1 MKNFNDD
8 YYAGFDIG
16 TDSVGYAVADTDY
29 NLCKFKGNAMWGVDL
44 FEESNS
50 AAERRTLRSARRR
63 GLRKRNRIEWL
74 QMLFDEEISKVD
86 NAFYQ
91 RLKESCLYLDDKSSN
106 VPYAVF
112 ADGNYTDKEFHTDYP
127 TIYHLRKELIKSS
140 QPHDIRLVY
149 LALHHIIKH
158 RGHFLFDNM
167 GSDFES
173 ESSFEALFDD
183 LKLYLK
189 EEYEIEFECNDSLR
203 FSEILKDK
211 TLKKTAKSSES
222 YKLFG
227 YSKRN
232 NPYETALIDLI
243 CGRKVKFSDMFG
255 DKSFD
260 SEEVN
265 GITFES
271 GYDDNENTY
280 RDLLQEKFELIEKA
294 KAVYDWAILADI
306 LNGEKYN
313 GKNYISFA
321 KVKTYEEHS
330 SDLKILKK
338 FVKERCKPLYDEIF
352 RITKDKL
359 DNYTAYCRKYK
370 ENGKNGVIIY
380 RPDVDPQDKFCKYL
394 KKKFEKLDKTGYEEM
409 FDKIENGTFMPK
421 IVVKDNGVI
430 PMQVNRSELKAIL
443 KNASTY
449 LEFLNKKDE
458 NGISVSDKIVK
469 IFEFRIPYYVG
480 PLNNHSLKSWLVRS
494 NEKIYPWN
502 FDSVVDIEQ
511 SAENFIN
518 NLTSK
523 CTYLPTKDVI
533 PKNSILYSAFT
544 VLNELNNLRL
554 DGKKPDVSLKQ
565 AIFNDLFMTH
575 KKVRRKDL
583 LNYLKSEKGITPDI
597 TGIDGDFKS
606 SMRSAI
612 EMSQFNLTD
621 SEKEDAIKAITVFG
635 DDKKLLRKRLKRQLG
650 SKLSDEDIMRISKLK
665 YKDWGRLSKEF
676 LTEIYNVDKNTGELQ
691 FNIIHALWQTN
702 DNLME
707 LLGSKY
713 GFEQSRQNYLDG
725 IQTGQSLEKMVEN
738 LYISPA
744 VKRPVYQSLK
754 IMHEINKIQGHAP
767 KKIFVEMTRK
777 DGVKGDK
784 GRKESRKTKLVDL
797 YKKCGEDSGELW
809 ESLEKTPDDEF
820 KRDRLY
826 FYYTQFGKCMYT
838 GEPITLSELYNKNIY
853 EVDHIFPRSKVKDD
867 SLDNRVL
874 VKKQV
879 NAHKDNTY
887 PLDSSIREK
896 MKGSWHFLMDKGLIS
911 KKKYERLT
919 RVTPLSDS
927 ELSDF
932 IARQIVETSQSTKAV
947 ASLFKE
953 LYPDTEIVYVKA
965 STVSEFRHEY
975 DFLKCREV
983 NDFHHAK
990 DAYLNI
996 VVGNVYNERCT
1007 HNKSI
1012 FIEGL
1017 KTKAYSLNKMFS
1029 FNTPNAWSIDDNKS
1043 IKIVRKTMNKNNIRF
1058 TRYAFTQNGGDQNNG
1073 GFFKR
1078 NLLKKGNGQVPVKQ
1092 NSALS
1097 DIEKYGGYNKAY
1109 ASYFSFIKYEDKNG
1123 KEMRRIV
1130 AINAY
1135 THLLYEA
1142 NPEKYLSETFG
1153 LKKPV
1158 VLIPVVKRDA
1168 CIEIDGFR
1176 MHISGKTGSRITFKP
1191 AMQLTVSYDTEKYI
1205 RNVVKLNSKPENYN
1219 ITELDKVSTDEN
1231 IELFDIL
1238 TYKMTDTVLKVKFGD
1253 MGVKIASHRDAFE
1266 KLDIRKQCFVLTEIL
1281 KIIHCNA
1288 VLGNLTYIG
1297 EGSSS
1302 GRVGLNSVLSEV
1314 KGVKSIYLVHQSV
1327 TGLFEKKIDLLNM

>member
-86 NAFYQ
+86 NAFFQ

-232 NPYETALIDLI
+232 NPYETALIDLM

-255 DKSFD
+255 DKLFD

-280 RDLLQEKFELIEKA
+280 RDLLQEKFEPIEKA

-313 GKNYISFA
+313 GKKYISFA

-330 SDLKILKK
+330 SDLKMLKK

-359 DNYTAYCRKYK
+359 DNYTAYCGKYK

-449 LEFLNKKDE
+449 LEFLNNKDE

-480 PLNNHSLKSWLVRS
+480 PLNNV
-494 NEKIYPWN
+494 
-502 FDSVVDIEQ
+502 
-511 SAENFIN
+511 
-518 NLTSK
+518 K
-523 CTYLPTKDVI
+523 CNMVTTCARTWY
-533 PKNSILYSAFT
+533 
-544 VLNELNNLRL
+544 
-554 DGKKPDVSLKQ
+554 
-565 AIFNDLFMTH
+565 
-575 KKVRRKDL
+575 
-583 LNYLKSEKGITPDI
+583 
-597 TGIDGDFKS
+597 
-606 SMRSAI
+606 
-612 EMSQFNLTD
+612 
-621 SEKEDAIKAITVFG
+621 
-635 DDKKLLRKRLKRQLG
+635 
-650 SKLSDEDIMRISKLK
+650 
-665 YKDWGRLSKEF
+665 
-676 LTEIYNVDKNTGELQ
+676 
-691 FNIIHALWQTN
+691 TN
-702 DNLME
+702 
-707 LLGSKY
+707 
-713 GFEQSRQNYLDG
+713 
-725 IQTGQSLEKMVEN
+725 
-738 LYISPA
+738 
-744 VKRPVYQSLK
+744 
-754 IMHEINKIQGHAP
+754 
-767 KKIFVEMTRK
+767 
-777 DGVKGDK
+777 
-784 GRKESRKTKLVDL
+784 
-797 YKKCGEDSGELW
+797 
-809 ESLEKTPDDEF
+809 
-820 KRDRLY
+820 
-826 FYYTQFGKCMYT
+826 
-838 GEPITLSELYNKNIY
+838 
-853 EVDHIFPRSKVKDD
+853 
-867 SLDNRVL
+867 
-874 VKKQV
+874 
-879 NAHKDNTY
+879 
-887 PLDSSIREK
+887 
-896 MKGSWHFLMDKGLIS
+896 
-911 KKKYERLT
+911 
-919 RVTPLSDS
+919 
-927 ELSDF
+927 
-932 IARQIVETSQSTKAV
+932 SQS
-947 ASLFKE
+947 
-953 LYPDTEIVYVKA
+953 
-965 STVSEFRHEY
+965 
-975 DFLKCREV
+975 
-983 NDFHHAK
+983 
-990 DAYLNI
+990 
-996 VVGNVYNERCT
+996 
-1007 HNKSI
+1007 
-1012 FIEGL
+1012 
-1017 KTKAYSLNKMFS
+1017 
-1029 FNTPNAWSIDDNKS
+1029 
-1043 IKIVRKTMNKNNIRF
+1043 
-1058 TRYAFTQNGGDQNNG
+1058 
-1073 GFFKR
+1073 
-1078 NLLKKGNGQVPVKQ
+1078 
-1092 NSALS
+1092 
-1097 DIEKYGGYNKAY
+1097 
-1109 ASYFSFIKYEDKNG
+1109 
-1123 KEMRRIV
+1123 
-1130 AINAY
+1130 
-1135 THLLYEA
+1135 
-1142 NPEKYLSETFG
+1142 
-1153 LKKPV
+1153 
-1158 VLIPVVKRDA
+1158 
-1168 CIEIDGFR
+1168 
-1176 MHISGKTGSRITFKP
+1176 
-1191 AMQLTVSYDTEKYI
+1191 
-1205 RNVVKLNSKPENYN
+1205 
-1219 ITELDKVSTDEN
+1219 
-1231 IELFDIL
+1231 
-1238 TYKMTDTVLKVKFGD
+1238 
-1253 MGVKIASHRDAFE
+1253 
-1266 KLDIRKQCFVLTEIL
+1266 
-1281 KIIHCNA
+1281 
-1288 VLGNLTYIG
+1288 
-1297 EGSSS
+1297 
-1302 GRVGLNSVLSEV
+1302 
-1314 KGVKSIYLVHQSV
+1314 
-1327 TGLFEKKIDLLNM
+1327 

>member
-8 YYAGFDIG
+8 YYTGFDIG

-86 NAFYQ
+86 NAFFQ

-173 ESSFEALFDD
+173 ESSFETLFDD

-359 DNYTAYCRKYK
+359 DNYTAYCGKYK